1 MLALHATMRSMVA
14 PKDALVAQM
23 RRGSL
28 QYCVLALLARREL
41 YAFELIQELAK
52 ADSLVTAEGTIYPL
66 LSRLRREGAVETTW
80 RESDQGPPRRYY
92 RLSASGKTALT
103 VFKNE
108 WRQFRTA
115 VDVVLEGKEHG
126 CL

>member
-1 MLALHATMRSMVA
+1 MVA
-14 PKDALVAQM
+14 ARDALVAQM

-28 QYCVLALLARREL
+28 QYCVLALLARRER

-52 ADSLVTAEGTIYPL
+52 ADSLITAQGTIYPL

-92 RLSASGKTALT
+92 RLSASGKRAL
-103 VFKNE
+103 VLFSNE

-115 VDVVLEGKEHG
+115 VDGVLEGSD
-126 CL
+126 